1 MVLCCVCV
9 GGALASLYEGGA
21 STSPIS
27 QYSGGPSIVTLGPSI
42 VTLGFLLY
50 IRVWYGAVGTDAPG
64 GPGAGDTGCCI
75 VSKGTFFSETLTKR
89 EMRYVN

>member
-1 MVLCCVCV
+1 MVLCCACV

-27 QYSGGPSIVTLGPSI
+27 QYSGGPSIVTLG
-42 VTLGFLLY
+42 FLLY

-64 GPGAGDTGCCI
+64 GASAGAGGCI
-75 VSKGTFFSETLTKR
+75 VSKGTFFSETLTER